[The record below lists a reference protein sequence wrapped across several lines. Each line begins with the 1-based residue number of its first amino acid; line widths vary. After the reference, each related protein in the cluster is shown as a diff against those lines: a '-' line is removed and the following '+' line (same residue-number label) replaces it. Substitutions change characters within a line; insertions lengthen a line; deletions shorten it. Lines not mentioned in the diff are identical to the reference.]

1 MNLKANGK
9 KILALA
15 VGALWLWA
23 GPVAAMAIILD
34 GSGVPPEVRPG
45 QQFEVSVMVD
55 TGNTVLGSYLIPL
68 SFDGQVFSLVNI
80 KPGLHP
86 EFPSPIT
93 SDYPSYDF
101 VKVWDDNEYA
111 PSCQA
116 KQTISLFVLTF
127 EVLKTAPPESVFLL
141 EAQQGVILRDCE
153 GNDITSG
160 LPPYPWPGVYVTI
173 AELDPMG
180 AYGMSKFLDLD
191 GDGLA
196 EEDDAIRLQK
206 ITTQMVQEGETAL
219 LRQNA
224 RQCDLNANGL
234 GDVYDAG
241 RLDAI
246 TRPARLINA
255 GQDGLCQTVAAG
267 DDDQSIAPPNGE
279 PFTVTVDP
287 ASALPAARFLV
298 VAQKVREA
306 FPGAR
311 MEPDL
316 VTLQKT
322 QGRRAVFSLPASGG
336 LKELARLL
344 LTLPEVA
351 SVTVEEEA
359 PRAPAGERALI
370 RDLTVSARDL
380 DDLLDRAAELLH
392 SLNRLE
398 AALDDGERKRH
409 RFWLESHRA
418 HLGRLSDRV
427 LAVRLV
433 PFDAL
438 VERLKR
444 TVREVGGRLGKRAV
458 LEVSG
463 AEEKIDRGLL
473 ERLQDPLL
481 HLVRNALDHG
491 LEGEE
496 ERRAAGKPP
505 EGRLRLEIRRVAEA
519 LLVTLSDDGR
529 GIDPEAVRRTA
540 VERRLCT
547 PQEAALLTEDRLYE
561 LLTLPAFSTRRE
573 VSEVSGRGVGLDV
586 VRLAAEALGGHLE
599 IRSAPGKGSA
609 FTLVVPSASALTRIL
624 VFSYGEPGPRFGIP
638 VSQVTRIYP
647 LSAFPVTGG
656 ARPFLADGDTLIP
669 VLPWRRREVGREG
682 FGLRLTFEGQDHALL
697 VGSVFQ
703 MERVVIQ
710 PLGPP
715 LDMVPEWMGAALLST
730 GEVAY
735 VLDGRAVV
743 RRGEGESHAV

>member
-1 MNLKANGK
+1 
-9 KILALA
+9 
-15 VGALWLWA
+15 VD
-23 GPVAAMAIILD
+23 LD
-34 GSGVPPEVRPG
+34 RYRE
-45 QQFEVSVMVD
+45 
-55 TGNTVLGSYLIPL
+55 LYLRESREHL
-68 SFDGQVFSLVNI
+68 SRLR
-80 KPGLHP
+80 
-86 EFPSPIT
+86 
-93 SDYPSYDF
+93 
-101 VKVWDDNEYA
+101 A
-111 PSCQA
+111 
-116 KQTISLFVLTF
+116 
-127 EVLKTAPPESVFLL
+127 LL
-141 EAQQGVILRDCE
+141 EASPRGPAPEAV
-153 GNDITSG
+153 NDLFRHAHSLKGMAASMSFSETSG
-160 LPPYPWPGVYVTI
+160 LAHRLETLFDRWRKGAAAPAEVEAALSASDALESLLEAVETTGGEEGAAAAARRTAAALEALASGAPAHPPPSTPAAPEAPLP
-173 AELDPMG
+173 AE
-180 AYGMSKFLDLD
+180 S
-191 GDGLA
+191 
-196 EEDDAIRLQK
+196 
-206 ITTQMVQEGETAL
+206 
-219 LRQNA
+219 
-224 RQCDLNANGL
+224 
-234 GDVYDAG
+234 
-241 RLDAI
+241 
-246 TRPARLINA
+246 PAP
-255 GQDGLCQTVAAG
+255 AATL
-267 DDDQSIAPPNGE
+267 
-279 PFTVTVDP
+279 TVTVDP

-380 DDLLDRAAELLH
+380 DDLLDRTAELLH

-444 TVREVGGRLGKRAV
+444 TVREVGGRLGKRAA
-458 LEVSG
+458 LEVAG

-496 ERRAAGKPP
+496 ERRAAGKPI

-586 VRLAAEALGGHLE
+586 VRMAAEALGGHLE

-669 VLPWRRREVGREG
+669 VLPWRRRDVGREG

>member
-1 MNLKANGK
+1 MD
-9 KILALA
+9 
-15 VGALWLWA
+15 
-23 GPVAAMAIILD
+23 LD
-34 GSGVPPEVRPG
+34 RYRE
-45 QQFEVSVMVD
+45 
-55 TGNTVLGSYLIPL
+55 LYLRESREHL
-68 SFDGQVFSLVNI
+68 SRLR
-80 KPGLHP
+80 
-86 EFPSPIT
+86 
-93 SDYPSYDF
+93 
-101 VKVWDDNEYA
+101 A
-111 PSCQA
+111 
-116 KQTISLFVLTF
+116 
-127 EVLKTAPPESVFLL
+127 LL
-141 EAQQGVILRDCE
+141 EASPRGPAPEAV
-153 GNDITSG
+153 NDLFRHAHSLKGMAASMSFSETSG
-160 LPPYPWPGVYVTI
+160 LAHRLETLFDRWRKGAAASP
-173 AELDPMG
+173 AEVEAALSASDALESLLEAVETTGGEEG
-180 AYGMSKFLDLD
+180 AAAAARRTAAALEA
-191 GDGLA
+191 LA
-196 EEDDAIRLQK
+196 SGA
-206 ITTQMVQEGETAL
+206 
-219 LRQNA
+219 
-224 RQCDLNANGL
+224 
-234 GDVYDAG
+234 
-241 RLDAI
+241 
-246 TRPARLINA
+246 P
-255 GQDGLCQTVAAG
+255 
-267 DDDQSIAPPNGE
+267 APPPPSTPAAPE
-279 PFTVTVDP
+279 APLPAESPAPAAATLTVTVDP

-298 VAQKVREA
+298 VAQKVREV

-351 SVTVEEEA
+351 SVTVEEKA

-380 DDLLDRAAELLH
+380 DDLLDRTAELLH

-444 TVREVGGRLGKRAV
+444 TVREVGGRLGKRAA
-458 LEVSG
+458 LEVAG

-496 ERRAAGKPP
+496 ERRAAGKPI

-586 VRLAAEALGGHLE
+586 VRMAAEALGGHLE

-669 VLPWRRREVGREG
+669 VLPWRRRDVGREG

>member
-1 MNLKANGK
+1 
-9 KILALA
+9 
-15 VGALWLWA
+15 VD
-23 GPVAAMAIILD
+23 LD
-34 GSGVPPEVRPG
+34 RYRE
-45 QQFEVSVMVD
+45 
-55 TGNTVLGSYLIPL
+55 LYLRESREHL
-68 SFDGQVFSLVNI
+68 SRLR
-80 KPGLHP
+80 
-86 EFPSPIT
+86 
-93 SDYPSYDF
+93 
-101 VKVWDDNEYA
+101 A
-111 PSCQA
+111 
-116 KQTISLFVLTF
+116 
-127 EVLKTAPPESVFLL
+127 LL
-141 EAQQGVILRDCE
+141 EASPRGPAPEAV
-153 GNDITSG
+153 NDLFRHAHSLKGMAASMSFSETSG
-160 LPPYPWPGVYVTI
+160 LAHRLETLFDRWRKGAAASP
-173 AELDPMG
+173 AEVEAALSASDALESLLEAVETTGGEEG
-180 AYGMSKFLDLD
+180 AAAAARRTAAALEA
-191 GDGLA
+191 LA
-196 EEDDAIRLQK
+196 SGA
-206 ITTQMVQEGETAL
+206 
-219 LRQNA
+219 
-224 RQCDLNANGL
+224 
-234 GDVYDAG
+234 
-241 RLDAI
+241 
-246 TRPARLINA
+246 P
-255 GQDGLCQTVAAG
+255 
-267 DDDQSIAPPNGE
+267 APPPPSTPAAPE
-279 PFTVTVDP
+279 APLPAESPAPAAATLTVTVDP

-298 VAQKVREA
+298 VAQKVREV

-336 LKELARLL
+336 LKELARVL

-444 TVREVGGRLGKRAV
+444 TVREVGGRLGKRAA
-458 LEVSG
+458 LEVAG

-496 ERRAAGKPP
+496 ERRAAGKPI

-586 VRLAAEALGGHLE
+586 VRMAAEALGGHLE

-669 VLPWRRREVGREG
+669 VLPWRRRDVGREG

>member
-1 MNLKANGK
+1 MDLDRYRELYLRESREHLSRLRALLQASPEGPAPEAVNDLFRHAHSLKGMAASMSFTGSS
-9 KILALA
+9 ALA
-15 VGALWLWA
+15 HRLETLFDRWRK
-23 GPVAAMAIILD
+23 
-34 GSGVPPEVRPG
+34 GVPASRTEVEAALSVSDVLESLLDAVEATGGEEPAAAEAQRTASALEALAAGEAAPPRP
-45 QQFEVSVMVD
+45 V
-55 TGNTVLGSYLIPL
+55 
-68 SFDGQVFSLVNI
+68 
-80 KPGLHP
+80 
-86 EFPSPIT
+86 PSPPKT
-93 SDYPSYDF
+93 P
-101 VKVWDDNEYA
+101 A
-111 PSCQA
+111 P
-116 KQTISLFVLTF
+116 
-127 EVLKTAPPESVFLL
+127 EAPAPHEKAGSP
-141 EAQQGVILRDCE
+141 AA
-153 GNDITSG
+153 T
-160 LPPYPWPGVYVTI
+160 
-173 AELDPMG
+173 
-180 AYGMSKFLDLD
+180 
-191 GDGLA
+191 LA
-196 EEDDAIRLQK
+196 
-206 ITTQMVQEGETAL
+206 
-219 LRQNA
+219 
-224 RQCDLNANGL
+224 
-234 GDVYDAG
+234 
-241 RLDAI
+241 
-246 TRPARLINA
+246 
-255 GQDGLCQTVAAG
+255 
-267 DDDQSIAPPNGE
+267 
-279 PFTVTVDP
+279 VTVDP

-316 VTLQKT
+316 ITLQKT
-322 QGRRAVFSLPASGG
+322 QGRKVVFALPESRG

-359 PRAPAGERALI
+359 PRAPAADRTLI
-370 RDLTVSARDL
+370 RDLKVSARDL
-380 DDLLDRAAELLH
+380 DDLLNHAAELLH
-392 SLNRLE
+392 SLNQLE
-398 AALDDGERKRH
+398 ASLSGEERKRH

-418 HLGRLSDRV
+418 HLGRLSERV

-438 VERLKR
+438 VERLQR
-444 TVREVGGRLGKRAV
+444 TVREVGGRLGKRAL

-496 ERRAAGKPP
+496 ERRASGKPP
-505 EGRLRLEIRRVAEA
+505 EGRIRLEIRRAAEA

-529 GIDPEAVRRTA
+529 GIDPEAVRRAA

-547 PQEAALLTEDRLYE
+547 PQEAALLTEDRLYD

-638 VSQVTRIYP
+638 VSQVSRIYP
-647 LSAFPVTGG
+647 LSAFPLTGG
-656 ARPFLADGDTLIP
+656 ARSFLADGETLIP
-669 VLPWRRREVGREG
+669 VLPWRRRDVGRQG
-682 FGLRLTFEGQDHALL
+682 FGLRLTFEGEDHALL
-697 VGSVFQ
+697 VGSVHQ

-743 RRGEGESHAV
+743 RRGQGESHAV

>member
-1 MNLKANGK
+1 MD
-9 KILALA
+9 
-15 VGALWLWA
+15 
-23 GPVAAMAIILD
+23 LD
-34 GSGVPPEVRPG
+34 RYRE
-45 QQFEVSVMVD
+45 
-55 TGNTVLGSYLIPL
+55 LYLRESREHL
-68 SFDGQVFSLVNI
+68 SRLR
-80 KPGLHP
+80 
-86 EFPSPIT
+86 
-93 SDYPSYDF
+93 
-101 VKVWDDNEYA
+101 A
-111 PSCQA
+111 
-116 KQTISLFVLTF
+116 
-127 EVLKTAPPESVFLL
+127 LL
-141 EAQQGVILRDCE
+141 EASPRGPAPEAV
-153 GNDITSG
+153 NDLFRHAHSLKGMAASMSFSETSG
-160 LPPYPWPGVYVTI
+160 LAHRLETLFDRWRKGAAASPAEVEAALSASDALESLLEAVETTGGEEGAAAAARRTAAALEALASGAPAPLPPSEPAAPEAPI
-173 AELDPMG
+173 PAESP
-180 AYGMSKFLDLD
+180 
-191 GDGLA
+191 
-196 EEDDAIRLQK
+196 
-206 ITTQMVQEGETAL
+206 
-219 LRQNA
+219 
-224 RQCDLNANGL
+224 
-234 GDVYDAG
+234 
-241 RLDAI
+241 
-246 TRPARLINA
+246 PAATL
-255 GQDGLCQTVAAG
+255 
-267 DDDQSIAPPNGE
+267 
-279 PFTVTVDP
+279 TVTVDP

-311 MEPDL
+311 MDPDL

-359 PRAPAGERALI
+359 PRAAAGERALI

-380 DDLLDRAAELLH
+380 DDLLDRTAELLH

-444 TVREVGGRLGKRAV
+444 TVREVGGRLGKRAA
-458 LEVSG
+458 LEVAG
-463 AEEKIDRGLL
+463 VEEKIDRGLL

-586 VRLAAEALGGHLE
+586 VRMAAEALGGHLE

-669 VLPWRRREVGREG
+669 VLPWRRRDVGREG

>member
-1 MNLKANGK
+1 MELDRYRE
-9 KILALA
+9 LYLRESREHLSRLRALLEA
-15 VGALWLWA
+15 SPQ
-23 GPVAAMAIILD
+23 GP
-34 GSGVPPEVRPG
+34 S
-45 QQFEVSVMVD
+45 
-55 TGNTVLGSYLIPL
+55 
-68 SFDGQVFSLVNI
+68 
-80 KPGLHP
+80 
-86 EFPSPIT
+86 
-93 SDYPSYDF
+93 
-101 VKVWDDNEYA
+101 
-111 PSCQA
+111 
-116 KQTISLFVLTF
+116 
-127 EVLKTAPPESVFLL
+127 PESVNDLFRHAHSLKGMAASMSFSETSSLAHRLETLFDRWRKGSAPAPQEVEAALSASDALEGLL
-141 EAQQGVILRDCE
+141 DAVEETGGEEGASAAARRAAEGLLAPAGGAPEPPPPAPPASEA
-153 GNDITSG
+153 
-160 LPPYPWPGVYVTI
+160 PAP
-173 AELDPMG
+173 
-180 AYGMSKFLDLD
+180 
-191 GDGLA
+191 A
-196 EEDDAIRLQK
+196 EE
-206 ITTQMVQEGETAL
+206 
-219 LRQNA
+219 
-224 RQCDLNANGL
+224 
-234 GDVYDAG
+234 
-241 RLDAI
+241 
-246 TRPARLINA
+246 
-255 GQDGLCQTVAAG
+255 
-267 DDDQSIAPPNGE
+267 APPAAATL
-279 PFTVTVDP
+279 TVTVDA

-322 QGRRAVFSLPASGG
+322 QGRKAAFFLPENRG

-344 LTLPEVA
+344 LALPEVA
-351 SVTVEEEA
+351 SVTVEETS
-359 PRAPAGERALI
+359 PRPPAGERALI
-370 RDLTVSARDL
+370 RDLKVSARDL

-392 SLNRLE
+392 SLNQLE
-398 AALDDGERKRH
+398 AALDGEERRRH

-438 VERLKR
+438 VERLQR

-458 LEVSG
+458 LKVSG

-491 LEGEE
+491 LEPEE
-496 ERRAAGKPP
+496 ERRRAGKAP
-505 EGRLRLEIRRVAEA
+505 EGLLRLEIRRAAEA

-547 PQEAALLTEDRLYE
+547 PQEAALLTEDRLYD

-586 VRLAAEALGGHLE
+586 VRTAAEALGGHLE
-599 IRSAPGKGSA
+599 IRSTSGRGSA

-624 VFSYGEPGPRFGIP
+624 VFSYGEAGPRFGIP
-638 VSQVTRIYP
+638 VSQVSRIYP

-656 ARPFLADGDTLIP
+656 PRPFLADGDTLIP
-669 VLPWRRREVGREG
+669 VLPWRRGKVGREG
-682 FGLRLTFEGQDHALL
+682 YGLRLAFEGQDHALL